1 MNLQKYFGFMAILA
15 ALTVAPVAMAGD
27 DNHRHTT
34 HASAKKGGYISAQ
47 KAGQIARSRVKN
59 SRVQKV
65 EFDGDDNYGAVYEV
79 DWWQVVVLNMTSKSM
94 PKQAK
99 SSMSELT
106 VKSKATMH

>member
-15 ALTVAPVAMAGD
+15 ALTVAPIAMADD

-79 DWWQVVVLNMTSKSM
+79 ELVAGRGVEYDVKIN
-94 PKQAK
+94 AK
-99 SSMSELT
+99 T
-106 VKSKATMH
+106 GKVIYVRADR